1 MALCGNQD
9 EGELVCCRM
18 SVDLTRQG
26 LWSNAFR
33 ALDVGM
39 SGIGSPGWAVGC
51 RVREEERV
59 GGVSRTC
66 EPISD
71 RVVQWI
77 GCCKQLT
84 LQATRTLG
92 EPETATS
99 R

>member
-1 MALCGNQD
+1 
-9 EGELVCCRM
+9 M

-39 SGIGSPGWAVGC
+39 SGIGSPGWVVGC

-66 EPISD
+66 EPI
-71 RVVQWI
+71 
-77 GCCKQLT
+77 
-84 LQATRTLG
+84 
-92 EPETATS
+92 
-99 R
+99 